1 MRALT
6 TIQVYYWMPDYRHI
20 LQEFMW
26 QTMDVSPE
34 FPRMNK
40 FLHYWEHNIEG
51 PIHDVI
57 IAQAD
62 EGPNQGAINSWYMNY
77 EMRYN

>member
-1 MRALT
+1 
-6 TIQVYYWMPDYRHI
+6 
-20 LQEFMW
+20 
-26 QTMDVSPE
+26 MDVSPE

-57 IAQAD
+57 IAQAN

>member
-1 MRALT
+1 
-6 TIQVYYWMPDYRHI
+6 
-20 LQEFMW
+20 MW

-40 FLHYWEHNIEG
+40 FLNYWEHNIEG

-57 IAQAD
+57 IAQQSED
-62 EGPNQGAINSWYMNY
+62 EIQSAIQYYMNY

>member
-1 MRALT
+1 MF
-6 TIQVYYWMPDYRHI
+6 YWMPDYRHI

-57 IAQAD
+57 IAQQSED
-62 EGPNQGAINSWYMNY
+62 EIQSAIQYYMNY

>member
-6 TIQVYYWMPDYRHI
+6 TIQVYYWIPDYRHI

-40 FLHYWEHNIEG
+40 FLRYWEHNIEG
-51 PIHDVI
+51 PIHDVV
-57 IAQAD
+57 IAQKSED
-62 EGPNQGAINSWYMNY
+62 DFEGVIRYMNY
-77 EMRYN
+77 AMRYN

>member
-20 LQEFMW
+20 LQQFIW

-51 PIHDVI
+51 PIHDVV
-57 IAQAD
+57 IAQAN

>member
-1 MRALT
+1 
-6 TIQVYYWMPDYRHI
+6 MPDYRHI
-20 LQEFMW
+20 LQQFIW

-57 IAQAD
+57 IAQAN

>member
-1 MRALT
+1 LRALT

-20 LQEFMW
+20 LQQFIW

-57 IAQAD
+57 IAQAN

>member
-1 MRALT
+1 MF
-6 TIQVYYWMPDYRHI
+6 YWMPDYRHI

-40 FLHYWEHNIEG
+40 FLHYWEHNIAG

-57 IAQAD
+57 IAQQSED
-62 EGPNQGAINSWYMNY
+62 EIQSAIQYYMNY